1 MNNWKIKSL
10 YYGKI
15 NVPRGV
21 MAAGL
26 DPELMIDIPY
36 IGYLLQNGKENV
48 LVDTGIHQDNIVDGR
63 AWGGYTAVGGNQY
76 VLGALEKEGL
86 KPTDID
92 TVIYTHLHN
101 DHAGGALLFPEKP
114 ARFSSAMSTPICST
128 KSRRR

>member
-76 VLGALEKEGL
+76 VLPYADWLY
-86 KPTDID
+86 DIPEED
-92 TVIYTHLHN
+92 SRSPLSML
-101 DHAGGALLFPEKP
+101 AGPFYFPKP

>member
-36 IGYLLQNGKENV
+36 VGYLLQNGKENV

-63 AWGGYTAVGGNQY
+63 AWAAT
-76 VLGALEKEGL
+76 L
-86 KPTDID
+86 P
-92 TVIYTHLHN
+92 
-101 DHAGGALLFPEKP
+101 
-114 ARFSSAMSTPICST
+114 
-128 KSRRR
+128 

>member
-36 IGYLLQNGKENV
+36 VGYLLQNGRKTSWWIRESIRII
-48 LVDTGIHQDNIVDGR
+48 LL
-63 AWGGYTAVGGNQY
+63 TAGP
-76 VLGALEKEGL
+76 GAATL
-86 KPTDID
+86 P
-92 TVIYTHLHN
+92 
-101 DHAGGALLFPEKP
+101 
-114 ARFSSAMSTPICST
+114 
-128 KSRRR
+128 